1 VLARRG
7 VVMRMSRKGNCY
19 DNAPVESF
27 FSSLK
32 NELVR
37 HRQFQNQAEA
47 RYAIAEYI
55 ERFYNRQRLHQTLG
69 YRRPEEFERQE
80 NGA

>member
-1 VLARRG
+1 
-7 VVMRMSRKGNCY
+7 MSRKGNCY

-32 NELVR
+32 NEFVR
-37 HRQFQNQAEA
+37 HRRFEHHAET

-55 ERFYNRQRLHQTLG
+55 EVFYNRQRLNKALVYKPRVCFSRATST
-69 YRRPEEFERQE
+69 
-80 NGA
+80 

>member
-1 VLARRG
+1 
-7 VVMRMSRKGNCY
+7 MSRKTNCY

-37 HRQFQNQAEA
+37 HRQFQSQADA

-55 ERFYNRQRLHQTLG
+55 ERFSNR
-69 YRRPEEFERQE
+69 RRFAPSVGLSQS
-80 NGA
+80 G